1 VRMDSPS
8 CPTCHALRHMLI
20 EAEPDVVRRGVEA
33 RAQGPG
39 FGVLVGLP
47 EELGAE
53 TEEEAAELEA
63 AREVGYYVGVMPVE
77 KLARMVPGKG
87 HDLDAIAGILRQ
99 LHRPPPPGQIHVVA
113 LLDGC
118 VAAVTAR
125 ADPEIAAA
133 RDLEAMRLRRVG
145 QLLALAEPSVLARA
159 GEQARRPGSVFFV
172 AEPGDPAATRLRR
185 GPDTAVGAGEDRAYV
200 ELVPAADAV
209 AALPL
214 EGLETDD
221 ALRAMRRLTSPIP
234 EGNVR
239 VVAVFDGHITMVTSR
254 AAPGCLALR

>member
-1 VRMDSPS
+1 MDSPS
-8 CPTCHALRHMLI
+8 CPTCRALRDLLV
-20 EAEPDVVRRGVEA
+20 EAEPDVVRRGVDALA
-33 RAQGPG
+33 RGPG
-39 FGVLVGLP
+39 FGVLVGVP

-53 TEEEAAELEA
+53 TPEEAVLLQA
-63 AREVGYYVGVMPVE
+63 ARELGYYVGVMPVDQ
-77 KLARMVPGKG
+77 LVRMVPARG

-99 LHRPPPPGQIHVVA
+99 LHHPPPEGQIHVLA

-125 ADPEIAAA
+125 ANPEIAAA
-133 RDLEAMRLRRVG
+133 RDLEALRLRRVG
-145 QLLALAEPSVLARA
+145 ELLALAEPSVLARA

-172 AEPGDPAATRLRR
+172 AEPGDPAAHKLRR
-185 GPDTAVGAGEDRAYV
+185 GPDPGEAPGEDRAYV
-200 ELVPAADAV
+200 DLVAAADAV

>member
-1 VRMDSPS
+1 MDSPG
-8 CPTCHALRHMLI
+8 CPTCHALRHLLI
-20 EAEPDVVRRGVEA
+20 DAEPDVVRRGVEA
-33 RAQGPG
+33 RARGPG

-47 EELGAE
+47 DELGGE
-53 TEEEAAELEA
+53 TPEEVAELEA
-63 AREVGYYVGVMPVE
+63 AREVGYYVGVMPVD
-77 KLARMVPGKG
+77 KLVRMVPAKG

-99 LHRPPPPGQIHVVA
+99 LKRPPPEGQIHVVA

-125 ADPEIAAA
+125 ADPAIAAA
-133 RDLEAMRLRRVG
+133 RDQEANRLRRVG
-145 QLLALAEPSVLARA
+145 ELLALAEPSVLARA
-159 GEQARRPGSVFFV
+159 GEQARRPGTVFFV
-172 AEPGDPAATRLRR
+172 AEPGDPAAHKLRR
-185 GPDTAVGAGEDRAYV
+185 GPDPTPAGGEDRAYV
-200 ELVPAADAV
+200 DLVAAADAV

-234 EGNVR
+234 NGSVR